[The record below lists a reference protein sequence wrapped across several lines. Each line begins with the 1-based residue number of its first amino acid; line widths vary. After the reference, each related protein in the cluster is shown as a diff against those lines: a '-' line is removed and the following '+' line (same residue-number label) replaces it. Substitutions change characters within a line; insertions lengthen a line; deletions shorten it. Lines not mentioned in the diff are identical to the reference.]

1 MTEQQSDP
9 TPDCRL
15 GRSRRLR
22 GADAFREA
30 FARGARV
37 QGRFLVLWTRRG
49 EGASLRLGV
58 VAAKKTFRR
67 AVDRSRAKRLLREAF
82 RLNRWRL
89 AGDVDVILVAR
100 SAILKVGRRA
110 VEQDLLAAAAKAGI
124 FTPAEHD

>member
-1 MTEQQSDP
+1 
-9 TPDCRL
+9 
-15 GRSRRLR
+15 
-22 GADAFREA
+22 
-30 FARGARV
+30 
-37 QGRFLVLWTRRG
+37 
-49 EGASLRLGV
+49 

-110 VEQDLLAAAAKAGI
+110 VEQDLLEAAARAGI